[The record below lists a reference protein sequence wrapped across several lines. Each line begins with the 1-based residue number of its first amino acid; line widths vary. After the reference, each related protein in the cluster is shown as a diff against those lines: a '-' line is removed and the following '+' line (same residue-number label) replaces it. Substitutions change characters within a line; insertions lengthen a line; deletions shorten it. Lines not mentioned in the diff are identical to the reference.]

1 MKISK
6 NEKMTP
12 RRNLAAKML
21 SFCGLHSLGV
31 FSSPAYGFFP
41 NRSRLNHEID
51 PKSPRLHQVPKQYEA
66 VVIGSGFGGAVT
78 ALRLSKHFGDQ
89 VLIVERGRR
98 YPKGSF
104 ARSLG
109 GLMDSFWR
117 QKDDKVPRPIALPG
131 HANGVYDLRS
141 YRGMDTLVA
150 SGFGGGSLIYA
161 AAIVEPQDPQ
171 FDAKW
176 PLSLKRENL
185 AYYFDVFKKMIG
197 AQPVPQTEASRKLIR
212 HELFAAAARETGG
225 QFSPVDVAI
234 HFGKDPEHPDPMGSE
249 SINAYGAKQTSCRSC
264 AECILGC
271 NEHSKNSLDLN
282 YLYAAEH
289 HYGAEVK
296 TEHQVEKI
304 VPLDPL
310 GVEDHAADGSHGFHV
325 YLKPISSPTNEI
337 DYLVIKTNRV
347 IVAAGVYGTNEL
359 LLRNRDLYKSL
370 PRISSQLGRK
380 FSGNGD
386 FLNLVFGAKK
396 DGSHFGPTLTLK
408 NEYNS
413 VPPDNNPGFIIED
426 LAYPNHPKLLS
437 WVVKIFEPKTLLG
450 RKLFLPTYQ
459 KILESLEANNPQS
472 GKMTILLGVGIDK
485 SDGVMTLG
493 PTGRLQ
499 LSWNSRG
506 SKKLYDQMIAISQ
519 KIRQVWKA
527 EAVIPFPT
535 YLLGRNLTV
544 HPLGGCV
551 LADTPLQGVV
561 DADPHNFGA
570 VFNYRNLYVAD
581 GSIIPSALGANP
593 ALTIGAL
600 AEMVAEGITGD
611 RPQGV

>member
-1 MKISK
+1 
-6 NEKMTP
+6 
-12 RRNLAAKML
+12 
-21 SFCGLHSLGV
+21 
-31 FSSPAYGFFP
+31 
-41 NRSRLNHEID
+41 
-51 PKSPRLHQVPKQYEA
+51 

-78 ALRLSKHFGDQ
+78 ALRLSKQFGDQ

-104 ARSLG
+104 ARDLG
-109 GLMDSFWR
+109 GLVNSFWR
-117 QKDDKVPRPIALPG
+117 QKDDQVPRPISMAG
-131 HANGVYDLRS
+131 EAHGVFDLRS
-141 YRGMDTLVA
+141 YSGMDTLVA
-150 SGFGGGSLIYA
+150 SGWGGGSLIYA
-161 AAIVEPQDPQ
+161 AAMVEPQDPN
-171 FDAKW
+171 FDKDW
-176 PLSLKRENL
+176 PSSIKRENL
-185 AYYFDVFKKMIG
+185 AYYYRVFKKMIG
-197 AQPVPQTEASRKLIR
+197 AQPVPQNEVPRRLIR
-212 HELFAAAARETGG
+212 HDLFATAAQETGA
-225 QFSPVDVAI
+225 QFSTVDVAI
-234 HFGKDPEHPDPMGSE
+234 HFGKDPELPDPMGLE
-249 SINAYGAKQTSCRSC
+249 GTNRYGAKQTSCQYC

-271 NEHSKNSLDLN
+271 NYHAKNSLDLN

-304 VPLDPL
+304 VPLDSM
-310 GVEDHAADGSHGFHV
+310 GVEDSNADGTNGFHV
-325 YLKPISSPTNEI
+325 YLKPINHSTDEF
-337 DYLVIKTNRV
+337 DYLVLKSKRV

-359 LLRNRDLYKSL
+359 LLRNRDLHKSL
-370 PRISSQLGRK
+370 PRISSQLGSRY
-380 FSGNGD
+380 SGNGD

-396 DGSHFGPTLTLK
+396 EGSHFGPTLTLK
-408 NEYNS
+408 NQYQS
-413 VPPDNNPGFIIED
+413 VPAENDSEFIIED
-426 LAYPNHPKLLS
+426 LAFPSNPKLLS
-437 WVVKIFEPKTLLG
+437 WMVKIFEPKTPLG
-450 RKLFLPTYQ
+450 RKLLLPVYQ
-459 KILESLEANNPQS
+459 KIMESLQANNPES

-493 PTGRLQ
+493 SAGRLR
-499 LSWNSRG
+499 LNWKSRT
-506 SKKLYDQMIAISQ
+506 SKKLYERMISVSQ
-519 KIRQVWKA
+519 KIKKIWKA
-527 EAVIPFPT
+527 DAVIPFPT

-611 RPQGV
+611 RP